1 MQKLALKVFK
11 GIHGSQPWCGGVCE
25 WDVQSIGGS
34 CVPTGGIYKWVILCD
49 LWAGFLI
56 NSAKLLVGSTT
67 LWCLES
73 ISLLKSPGYCSP
85 SPSTPSSCAAHL
97 FILDRVKKKWASLV
111 ASRTAG
117 EAVYSLISSHSPC
130 GRNCRL
136 RSSLLE
142 LKMVEIPILPLCWCY
157 SRTWKFKVKSW

>member
-117 EAVYSLISSHSPC
+117 EAVYSLISSHSPLWQKLQVEKFSLGIKD
-130 GRNCRL
+130 GRNSYSAIML
-136 RSSLLE
+136 MLLKDLE
-142 LKMVEIPILPLCWCY
+142 V
-157 SRTWKFKVKSW
+157 